1 MMRFFLFLFLYL
13 ISQKIAYSGVF
24 ESLYHGE
31 KNPADYHG
39 PNRPIFHLNS
49 YQGTIE
55 HDEQKESDRP
65 YDNRISSELIDLK
78 QYLEN
83 DFLQSSLCPNS
94 TLAENSEYMRYLYRL
109 ITLSFLYESLI
120 HYQETSINLGLKD
133 HSCNISWK
141 EFLHQCRPKTEE
153 MKKFIRRAGK
163 VVETYRYTL
172 PQDHSFKR
180 FFQNWQELL
189 KKKIADMPIS
199 MKRLKIYCD
208 KNKMNCKLNQ
218 LDSIT
223 TSLHGICSEDWT
235 TFKKICSEED
245 LLLGMSNFD
254 LPKELILNS
263 NVVNVLNK
271 EGNARECL
279 ERFTRLA
286 ARKESRNSIL
296 PQMIPSLLNFNQ
308 KNLHPRFLYGRLFI
322 PGALKEFDDK
332 GLDEFLFAETTPT
345 PTPTPLATPILVVKK
360 IKTPTPTPVPKPKII
375 KTLAPTPE
383 PTVATIKL
391 SSFLLACDKLD
402 RERLKSIDLDME
414 LFKKDHTLSE
424 EFKTKMNEKLKPFQ
438 TRQALSDMKEFDRLG
453 TKEVPVKLLFLKYLI
468 DTNQHQGLFNIIAV
482 LGNKFYVH
490 NDLDIP
496 PKKGSYPPRFIS
508 LKNDEST
515 GNKWL
520 ISILDELRISD
531 TKKL

>member
-1 MMRFFLFLFLYL
+1 MHLLLFFILCFSPLKSAF
-13 ISQKIAYSGVF
+13 SGVF
-24 ESLYHGE
+24 ESLSLGE
-31 KNPADYHG
+31 KNPTDYHG

-49 YQGTIE
+49 YHGMIE
-55 HDEQKESDRP
+55 HVEQKESNRP
-65 YDNRISSELIDLK
+65 YDNRLSADLVDMK
-78 QYLEN
+78 EYLEN
-83 DFLQSSLCPNS
+83 EFLQSSLCPNS
-94 TLAENSEYMRYLYRL
+94 TLSENAEYIRYLYRL
-109 ITLSFLYESLI
+109 IALSFLYESLI
-120 HYQETSINLGLKD
+120 HFQETSINLGLKD
-133 HSCNISWK
+133 HSCNISWN
-141 EFLHQCRPKTEE
+141 EFLNQCRPKSEE

-163 VVETYRYTL
+163 VIKTYSYTL

-180 FFQNWQELL
+180 FFQNWQDLL
-189 KKKIADMPIS
+189 KKKIADMPLT
-199 MKRLKIYCD
+199 MKRLRIFCD
-208 KNKMNCKLNQ
+208 KNKINCKLNQ
-218 LDSIT
+218 LDSLS

-235 TFKKICSEED
+235 FFKKICSEED

-254 LPKELILNS
+254 LPRDLILNS

-279 ERFTRLA
+279 ERFSRLA
-286 ARKESRNSIL
+286 ARKESMNDIL
-296 PQMIPSLLNFNQ
+296 PQMIPSLLTFNQ

-332 GLDEFLFAETTPT
+332 GLDEFLFAEATPT
-345 PTPTPLATPILVVKK
+345 PTPTPVATPILIVKK
-360 IKTPTPTPVPKPKII
+360 IKTPTPTPTPKPKII
-375 KTLAPTPE
+375 KTPAPSPQ
-383 PTVATIKL
+383 PTIITVKL

-453 TKEVPVKLLFLKYLI
+453 SKEVPVKLLFLKYLI

-482 LGNKFYVH
+482 LGNNFYVQ

-496 PKKGSYPPRFIS
+496 PKKGSYPPRFIA

-531 TKKL
+531 TKKP